1 MSKYREIE
9 TEFKDETLFVKALQ
23 AAGVP
28 FEHSAGQGERLIGY
42 MGDLRDER
50 ANYIVRRRHIGLG
63 SNDLG
68 YRVEGGRITA
78 IVSEFDTMC
87 RETTQIR
94 NRVKQEYARAFVQ
107 REATRRGYR
116 VEERRDQ
123 AGNIQIQLK
132 RVR

>member
-1 MSKYREIE
+1 VSKYREIE
-9 TEFKDETLFVKALQ
+9 TEFRDEALFVKALQ

-28 FEHSAGQGERLIGY
+28 FEHHAGQGERLVGY

-50 ANYIVRRRHIGLG
+50 ANYVIRRRHIGSG

-78 IVSEFDTMC
+78 IVSDFDTMC
-87 RETTQIR
+87 PETTRIR

-123 AGNIQIQLK
+123 ACNIQIQLR